1 MEMLVSFIQT
11 SVENG
16 YFSTALMM
24 IVCFGCWKLY
34 KAEQERGRDFG
45 TKFAVELRTLINEN
59 NKAQQSII
67 ELIKDMTL
75 KQEIENKHNAELRG
89 RLEGEFKELKGELHH
104 LENDV
109 RDLKRFNNHSSS
121 SCPLPYTPRDE
132 ERIRLRERERERERE
147 RMRDYDRDN

>member
-16 YFSTALMM
+16 YFNTALMM
-24 IVCFGCWKLY
+24 IVCFGCWRLY
-34 KAEQERGRDFG
+34 KAEQERGREFG

-109 RDLKRFNNHSSS
+109 RDLKRFNDHSSS

-132 ERIRLRERERERERE
+132 ERIRSRERERERE

>member
-11 SVENG
+11 SVEHG

-109 RDLKRFNNHSSS
+109 RDLKRFNDHSSS

-132 ERIRLRERERERERE
+132 ERIRSRERERERERE

>member
-16 YFSTALMM
+16 YFNTALMM
-24 IVCFGCWKLY
+24 IVCFGCWRLY
-34 KAEQERGRDFG
+34 KAEQERGREFG

-109 RDLKRFNNHSSS
+109 RDLKRFNDHSSS

-132 ERIRLRERERERERE
+132 ERIRSRERERE
-147 RMRDYDRDN
+147 RMREYDRDN

>member
-11 SVENG
+11 SVEHG

-24 IVCFGCWKLY
+24 IVCFGCWRLY

-109 RDLKRFNNHSSS
+109 RDLKRFNDHSSS
-121 SCPLPYTPRDE
+121 SCPLPYTSRDE
-132 ERIRLRERERERERE
+132 ERIRSRERERERE

>member
-16 YFSTALMM
+16 YFNTALMM

-89 RLEGEFKELKGELHH
+89 RLEGEFKELKRVK
-104 LENDV
+104 N
-109 RDLKRFNNHSSS
+109 FI
-121 SCPLPYTPRDE
+121 YT
-132 ERIRLRERERERERE
+132 LS
-147 RMRDYDRDN
+147 

>member
-11 SVENG
+11 SVEHG

-24 IVCFGCWKLY
+24 IVCFGCWRLY

-109 RDLKRFNNHSSS
+109 RDLKRFNDHSSS

-132 ERIRLRERERERERE
+132 ERIRSRERERERE
-147 RMRDYDRDN
+147 RMREYDRDN

>member
-11 SVENG
+11 SVEHG

-89 RLEGEFKELKGELHH
+89 RLEGEFKELKSEMYH
-104 LENDV
+104 LKDDV
-109 RDLKRFNNHSSS
+109 KDLKRFNDHSSS
-121 SCPLPYTPRDE
+121 SCPLPYTSRDE
-132 ERIRLRERERERERE
+132 ERIRSRERERERE

>member
-11 SVENG
+11 SVEHG

-109 RDLKRFNNHSSS
+109 RDLKRFNDHSSS

-132 ERIRLRERERERERE
+132 ERVRSRERERERE

>member
-11 SVENG
+11 SVEHG

-24 IVCFGCWKLY
+24 IVCFGCWRLY

-109 RDLKRFNNHSSS
+109 RDLKRFNDHSSS
-121 SCPLPYTPRDE
+121 SCPLPYPSRAE
-132 ERIRLRERERERERE
+132 ERERERERSRERE

>member
-11 SVENG
+11 SVEHG

-45 TKFAVELRTLINEN
+45 TRFAAELRNLINEN
-59 NKAQQSII
+59 NAAQQNII
-67 ELIKDMTL
+67 ALIKDMSL
-75 KQEIENKHNAELRG
+75 KQEIENRHNSELRG
-89 RLEGEFKELKGELHH
+89 RLESEFKELKGELHH

-109 RDLKRFNNHSSS
+109 RDLKRFNDHSSS
-121 SCPLPYTPRDE
+121 SCPIPYTPRDE
-132 ERIRLRERERERERE
+132 ERIRSRERERERE

>member
-89 RLEGEFKELKGELHH
+89 RLEGEFKELKGALHH

-109 RDLKRFNNHSSS
+109 RDLKRFNDHSSS

-132 ERIRLRERERERERE
+132 ERIRLRERERERER
-147 RMRDYDRDN
+147 MRDYDRDN

>member
-11 SVENG
+11 SVEHG

-24 IVCFGCWKLY
+24 IVCFGCWRLY

-109 RDLKRFNNHSSS
+109 RDLKRFNDHSSS

-132 ERIRLRERERERERE
+132 KRVRSKERERERE

>member
-11 SVENG
+11 SVEHG

-109 RDLKRFNNHSSS
+109 RDLKRFNDHSSS

-132 ERIRLRERERERERE
+132 ERIRSRERERERE

>member
-89 RLEGEFKELKGELHH
+89 RLESEFKELKGELHH

-109 RDLKRFNNHSSS
+109 RDLKRFNDHSSS

-132 ERIRLRERERERERE
+132 ERIRLRERERERER
-147 RMRDYDRDN
+147 MRDYDRDN

>member
-34 KAEQERGRDFG
+34 KAEPERGRDFG

-109 RDLKRFNNHSSS
+109 RDLKRFSDHSSS

-132 ERIRLRERERERERE
+132 ERIRLRERERERER
-147 RMRDYDRDN
+147 MRDYDRDN

>member
-109 RDLKRFNNHSSS
+109 RDLKRFNDHSSS

-132 ERIRLRERERERERE
+132 ERIRSRERERERE

>member
-11 SVENG
+11 SVEHG

-24 IVCFGCWKLY
+24 IVCFGCWRLY

-109 RDLKRFNNHSSS
+109 RDLKRFNDHSSS

-132 ERIRLRERERERERE
+132 ERIRSRERERERERE
-147 RMRDYDRDN
+147 RMREYDRDN

>member
-11 SVENG
+11 SVEHG

-24 IVCFGCWKLY
+24 IVCFGCWRLY
-34 KAEQERGRDFG
+34 KAEQERGREFG

-89 RLEGEFKELKGELHH
+89 RLESEFKELKGELHH

-109 RDLKRFNNHSSS
+109 KDLKRFNDHSSS

-132 ERIRLRERERERERE
+132 ERIRSRERERERE

>member
-132 ERIRLRERERERERE
+132 ERIRSRERERERE

>member
-11 SVENG
+11 SVEHG

-24 IVCFGCWKLY
+24 IVCFGCWRLY

-45 TKFAVELRTLINEN
+45 TRFAAELRNLINEN
-59 NKAQQSII
+59 NAAQQNII
-67 ELIKDMTL
+67 ALIKDMSL
-75 KQEIENKHNAELRG
+75 KQEIENRHNSELRG
-89 RLEGEFKELKGELHH
+89 RLESEFKELKGELHH

-109 RDLKRFNNHSSS
+109 RDLKRFNDHSSS

-132 ERIRLRERERERERE
+132 ERVRSRERERE
-147 RMRDYDRDN
+147 RMREYDRDN

>member
-109 RDLKRFNNHSSS
+109 KDLKRFNDYSSS

-132 ERIRLRERERERERE
+132 ERIRSRERERE
-147 RMRDYDRDN
+147 RMREYDRDN

>member
-34 KAEQERGRDFG
+34 KAEQERGREFG

-67 ELIKDMTL
+67 ELIKDITL

-89 RLEGEFKELKGELHH
+89 RLEGEFKELKSEMYH
-104 LENDV
+104 LKDDV
-109 RDLKRFNNHSSS
+109 KDLKRFNDHSSS

-132 ERIRLRERERERERE
+132 ERIRSRERERERE